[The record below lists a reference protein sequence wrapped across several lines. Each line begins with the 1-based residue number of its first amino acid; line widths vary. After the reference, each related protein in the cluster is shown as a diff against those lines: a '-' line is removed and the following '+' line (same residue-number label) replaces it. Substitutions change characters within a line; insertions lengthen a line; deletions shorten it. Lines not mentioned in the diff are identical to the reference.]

1 MTTVLSACVRNAGR
15 SPMAEAVLNA
25 LADPG
30 EARAVGGDQAPAGAV
45 AVRFQL
51 RLTVGQA

>member
-15 SPMAEAVLNA
+15 SRMAEAFFNV

-30 EARAVGGDQAPAGAV
+30 EARAVSARTEPPPALSPA
-45 AVRFQL
+45 ASNCD
-51 RLTVGQA
+51 